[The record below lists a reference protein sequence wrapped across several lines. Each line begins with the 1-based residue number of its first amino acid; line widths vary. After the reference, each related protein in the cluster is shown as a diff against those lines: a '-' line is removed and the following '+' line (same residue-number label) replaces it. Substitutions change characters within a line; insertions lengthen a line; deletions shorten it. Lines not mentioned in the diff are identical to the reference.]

1 LSQKYTAILIP
12 DNDGKTRRFRLS
24 GFRLKSA
31 LIFSVVLLAIIVGLF
46 LYYIPK
52 SMKYDSMKKQY
63 DIFAA
68 ERTQILELSRDLQ
81 RLKQMDKLIRNSLG
95 TSNKSIIDTTS
106 YGLLTKQN
114 ESISYIENI
123 PSVPP
128 VLGYVSQ
135 RTDTFIQPG
144 HYGIDIVIKE
154 GEPIQASA
162 AGFVV
167 FSDWTYDQ
175 GNLIILYH
183 GDGYFTHYG
192 HNQKNLKNQRDMVSR
207 GEVIALSGNTGN
219 SSGPHLHYEIWK
231 DGVAVDPLDYFPAFK
246 SKDLTSN
253 ND

>member
-1 LSQKYTAILIP
+1 MSQKYTAILIP

-106 YGLLTKQN
+106 GMT
-114 ESISYIENI
+114 
-123 PSVPP
+123 
-128 VLGYVSQ
+128 
-135 RTDTFIQPG
+135 
-144 HYGIDIVIKE
+144 
-154 GEPIQASA
+154 A
-162 AGFVV
+162 
-167 FSDWTYDQ
+167 W
-175 GNLIILYH
+175 
-183 GDGYFTHYG
+183 
-192 HNQKNLKNQRDMVSR
+192 
-207 GEVIALSGNTGN
+207 
-219 SSGPHLHYEIWK
+219 
-231 DGVAVDPLDYFPAFK
+231 
-246 SKDLTSN
+246 
-253 ND
+253 